1 MALGQHTRKTTA
13 PRLLPPVFLLR
24 QWGIFAFLAGI
35 VGARFPA
42 QGAFALAV
50 ILCGMLWQ
58 AWQACQGPRPT
69 LALATLPLLVL
80 VLFGAGT
87 AYTHFRTPQEPPLP
101 LWVQDHFAKWGRH
114 AANTPKLLLSGRV
127 EQVVPRPDG
136 KVQLVLAQLAP
147 VAPVASQETAQS
159 PQSMQGSAAS
169 PHDPHNAPY
178 SGLVQW
184 SGPAPTP
191 LPVEGQV
198 VQAPMTLSPVRGF
211 ANPNTWNP
219 ESYWFDQNI
228 WLRASSPSKAVV
240 QVTGTGSTASRLRQ
254 RLVQQTLSLLPRA
267 PLTEQANATLPKD
280 IPPLLPGATLLPALL
295 FGDRSHI
302 APADT
307 ERINQSTLAHSLALS
322 GLHLGYALLLG
333 FCIVR
338 GIAHVAPRVTLWL
351 PRPVLS
357 LLVGLPVALLYLW
370 LGGAPLSLLRAFCMF
385 VGLGALFLLRRPA
398 CLYDG
403 LLLALTGIALWNPL
417 ALFATGLQ
425 LSALSIAAIALY
437 LPHGQ
442 AMANRLVPQH
452 GPHKRH
458 ESGPQAVGRW
468 AFYLLFTT
476 CTIQLIMAPVLVAT
490 FGSAGVWLPLNLVWL
505 PLLGTLIMPLAFAGL
520 AAAALGL
527 HAVAAFCLHLASLPC
542 TWLLAL
548 LERMDTAGVLW
559 APLLPR
565 PHWLFIAGW
574 WALCA
579 SLPFLLLSRVLRPR
593 TPKAHEASP
602 DMPQPISSAG
612 NKAGQHARYRKES
625 LAHPRLIAL
634 AIAGFT
640 LCLAG
645 VVLPMAQR
653 PAGVQFTLLDVG
665 HAQAA
670 LVEWHLLEASGR
682 ALIDGGFRFTSGFDQ
697 GKQVVAP
704 ALTYA
709 ALPRLDTVINTHAD
723 ADHLGGLVY
732 LLEHFEVGRFMKT
745 DDAPNTYLQ
754 GLYEAALLHSG
765 LSPVVVSKG
774 DIIPLAPGLNLEV
787 LWPEGPTP
795 APTKSGRNDRSLAL
809 RLVWQGTGLVLLCGD
824 LGTQELDAIAST
836 SPVRAEAL
844 VLPHHGA
851 SSALAPALYAATNP
865 RFALVSARHVPSGQ
879 FAHPTISDA
888 LHEMHIPLYATAEVG
903 AIGLHFT
910 APTTAPV
917 VTTTRH
923 EQTEPASTFLH
934 GLFN

>member
-1 MALGQHTRKTTA
+1 MALGQRTRQTTA
-13 PRLLPPVFLLR
+13 PRLLPPAFLLR
-24 QWGIFAFLAGI
+24 QWGMLAFLAGM

-58 AWQACQGPRPT
+58 AWVAWQGPRPT
-69 LALATLPLLVL
+69 LAFATLPLLIL
-80 VLFGAGT
+80 MLFCAGT

-101 LWVQDHFAKWGRH
+101 LWVQDHFAQWGRH
-114 AANTPKLLLSGRV
+114 SANTPKLLLSGRV

-147 VAPVASQETAQS
+147 VAPVEPRETVQALQN
-159 PQSMQGSAAS
+159 MQGAAAS
-169 PHDPHNAPY
+169 PPAPHKAPY

-191 LPVEGQV
+191 LPQEGQV
-198 VQAPMTLSPVRGF
+198 VQAPMTLSPMRGF

-219 ESYWFDQNI
+219 EGYWFDQNI
-228 WLRASSPSKAVV
+228 WLRATSPSKTVV
-240 QVTGTGSTASRLRQ
+240 QVAGTGSTASRLRQ
-254 RLVQQTLSLLPRA
+254 RLVQQTLGLLPRA
-267 PLTEQANATLPKD
+267 PLTEQAKATPPKD

-302 APADT
+302 APKDT

-437 LPHGQ
+437 LPLGH
-442 AMANRLVPQH
+442 LFPQH
-452 GPHKRH
+452 GLHKRH
-458 ESGPQAVGRW
+458 DSGPQAVGRW

-527 HAVAAFCLHLASLPC
+527 NAVAAFCLHLASLPC

-579 SLPFLLLSRVLRPR
+579 SLPFLLLSRVLRYHAPNAR
-593 TPKAHEASP
+593 GASP
-602 DMPQPISSAG
+602 AMPQPIHTTG
-612 NKAGQHARYRKES
+612 N
-625 LAHPRLIAL
+625 LAHPHLAAL
-634 AIAGFT
+634 AVVGFT

-670 LVEWHLLEASGR
+670 LVEWHLPEASGR
-682 ALIDGGFRFTSGFDQ
+682 ALIDGGFRFASGFDQ
-697 GKQVVAP
+697 GKQIVAP

-709 ALPRLDTVINTHAD
+709 ALPRLDAVINTHAD

-732 LLEHFEVGRFMKT
+732 LLEHFQVGRFIKT
-745 DDAPNTYLQ
+745 DDAPNANLQ
-754 GLYEAALLHSG
+754 VLYEAALLHSG

-774 DIIPLAPGLNLEV
+774 DTIPLAPGLGLEV

-795 APTKSGRNDRSLAL
+795 APAKSGRNDRSLAL

-824 LGTQELDAIAST
+824 LGTQELDTIAST
-836 SPVRAEAL
+836 SPVRAHAL

-851 SSALAPALYAATNP
+851 SSALTPALYAATHP
-865 RFALVSARHVPSGQ
+865 RFAMVSARHVPSGQ

-888 LHEMHIPLYATAEVG
+888 LHEMHIPLYATAESG

-910 APTTAPV
+910 APTAAPV
-917 VTTTRH
+917 VTTTRQ
-923 EQTEPASTFLH
+923 EQTAPAITFLN